1 MKRFFNTLALT
12 ALAIVPIAATAQKN
26 ISGAID
32 TFGSDTGKYGIW
44 NKVEENDNG
53 GAYCTTYKFKLPKK
67 EEKKLDFIRKAFY
80 EDMPEAYDVFIK
92 KAKEGSKANKL
103 IAYGDRLDKR
113 ISLGWG
119 SSNDNM
125 DKNYLFMFVH
135 SKDNA
140 NYRYV
145 YGMEWQYK
153 GKNVEGSVM
162 KIYSRDPKKAKRNT
176 LTIRNGNSDD
186 NDLDNA
192 KSLAKDLKEIKSL
205 GKLTKIFGGK
215 LKSGNDVIEQKNG
228 KTVLKS
234 GKKYMEINEDGSI
247 YMDDG
252 EGNTMSL
259 DSNGNVT
266 NMNRETTSTN
276 DDPIQQFANL
286 RAAYLNN
293 VREGNIDN
301 TTLLTGLANSIL
313 ELCKTKGQQMT
324 TDEKQLCTDGLKD
337 MQEQTPDKFI
347 KGIFGV
353 AISELNKFSKK

>member
-1 MKRFFNTLALT
+1 
-12 ALAIVPIAATAQKN
+12 
-26 ISGAID
+26 
-32 TFGSDTGKYGIW
+32 
-44 NKVEENDNG
+44 
-53 GAYCTTYKFKLPKK
+53 
-67 EEKKLDFIRKAFY
+67 
-80 EDMPEAYDVFIK
+80 
-92 KAKEGSKANKL
+92 
-103 IAYGDRLDKR
+103 
-113 ISLGWG
+113 
-119 SSNDNM
+119 
-125 DKNYLFMFVH
+125 
-135 SKDNA
+135 
-140 NYRYV
+140 
-145 YGMEWQYK
+145 
-153 GKNVEGSVM
+153 
-162 KIYSRDPKKAKRNT
+162 
-176 LTIRNGNSDD
+176 
-186 NDLDNA
+186 
-192 KSLAKDLKEIKSL
+192 
-205 GKLTKIFGGK
+205 
-215 LKSGNDVIEQKNG
+215 
-228 KTVLKS
+228 
-234 GKKYMEINEDGSI
+234 MEINEDGSL